1 MAPPYPR
8 GHDWTN
14 LNLHIHTRYRMA
26 NWFLKR
32 MLLKKFSIDSYLK
45 TRPPLWPHPT
55 TEYHDL
61 KKYEYTLPENASTHD
76 TAFLAK
82 WFLKDF
88 QKIFKDFVL
97 YSTPI
102 VAPPYPQ
109 RLWFFQTWNYTTD
122 DFTQVSAFLNKW
134 FCACEE
140 DSWKIPTKFL
150 IIPTYLSLKMVWPF
164 FNQLESPLPKDAL
177 YQV

>member
-1 MAPPYPR
+1 
-8 GHDWTN
+8 
-14 LNLHIHTRYRMA
+14 MA

-32 MLLKKFSIDSYLK
+32 MFLKKIDSFVK
-45 TRPPLWPHPT
+45 IRPPLWPHPT

-61 KKYEYTLPENASTHD
+61 KKYEYTLPENAS

-102 VAPPYPQ
+102 VAPSYPQ
-109 RLWFFQTWNYTTD
+109 
-122 DFTQVSAFLNKW
+122 
-134 FCACEE
+134 
-140 DSWKIPTKFL
+140 I
-150 IIPTYLSLKMVWPF
+150 
-164 FNQLESPLPKDAL
+164 
-177 YQV
+177 